1 MLIKPLIQ
9 TLAIATLVC
18 SPFLASAQ
26 SNWPTKPI
34 RFINPFPAGGG
45 TDTFARPMAA
55 VLGKQLGQQIIIDNQ
70 GGAGGTVGASNAAR
84 ATPDGYTF
92 LVGAIHHTIAPSVYS
107 KLTYDIEKDFVP
119 VTVLAMV
126 PNVAIVQPK
135 YGLNSFKDLVDYAKK
150 NPGKLTF
157 ATPGAGTAQ
166 HLAAEM
172 VKLNRG
178 IDLLHIPY
186 KGMGPA
192 MQDFLGGTVDLI
204 FDGMGASAQQ
214 IKAGKAKAV
223 GLMAAKRS
231 AQFPDIPTLAEQGF
245 PGLEM
250 TTWYALWALKGTPQD
265 VIDRMHKEVMKA
277 ATDDVV
283 KNAWSNAS
291 AEFPGMSQAEF
302 GRFVRS
308 EIERYSKVAKAAN
321 LKLD

>member
-55 VLGKQLGQQIIIDNQ
+55 VLGKQLGQQIIIDSQ
-70 GGAGGTVGASNAAR
+70 CGAGGTVGASNAAR